1 MNFETFSCPSDK
13 VLITSHRDT
22 IPHSSILLE
31 SPYLH
36 SHESMEESELEDE
49 AKESDRFV
57 VRSHTINFTENYLA
71 RPGSD
76 KWPRSRM

>member
-1 MNFETFSCPSDK
+1 MNFETFSYLSDK
-13 VLITSHRDT
+13 PLITSHRDT

-31 SPYLH
+31 SPYSY
-36 SHESMEESELEDE
+36 SHESMEENELEDE

-57 VRSHTINFTENYLA
+57 VKPHTINFTENYLA

-76 KWPRSRM
+76 LLSRSRM

>member
-13 VLITSHRDT
+13 ALITSHRDT
-22 IPHSSILLE
+22 ILHSSILLV
-31 SPYLH
+31 SH
-36 SHESMEESELEDE
+36 SHESMEESELEGE

-57 VRSHTINFTENYLA
+57 EKSHTINFTDNYLA

-76 KWPRSRM
+76 K